1 MSEPDHDRLPV
12 RQPARLLVVGALYVV
27 AVLVVTVL
35 LGAVMRTGT
44 AAVLAVAWGMLL
56 LVPLAVLAPVP
67 RPEPP
72 PDEDDRPLLR
82 RTPPS
87 R

>member
-1 MSEPDHDRLPV
+1 MSDREPGRLPGH
-12 RQPARLLVVGALYVV
+12 QPARLLVVGGLYVV

-35 LGAVMRTGT
+35 LGAVVRTGT

-56 LVPLAVLAPVP
+56 LVPLAVFAPVP